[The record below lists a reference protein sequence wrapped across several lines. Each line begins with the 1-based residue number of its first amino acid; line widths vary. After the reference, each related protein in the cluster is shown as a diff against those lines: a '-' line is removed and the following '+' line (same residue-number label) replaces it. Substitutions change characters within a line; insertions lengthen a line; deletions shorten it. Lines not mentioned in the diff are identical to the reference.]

1 MAVIG
6 VEPTYRSYLF
16 CPLKHSVYR
25 FRHTAK
31 SHYRLWNI
39 YFSSMVYMLLDRFC
53 ITNSKHA
60 TTHNDNIYSIDGG
73 SLLKS
78 SPATRGVT
86 YFKYRPRWQTFQRYR
101 FTQRCTLNSPL
112 PPLRQ
117 GMTLRRHHAPKTCQV
132 AISIV
137 NLGTKR

>member
-1 MAVIG
+1 MQ
-6 VEPTYRSYLF
+6 
-16 CPLKHSVYR
+16 KH
-25 FRHTAK
+25 
-31 SHYRLWNI
+31 
-39 YFSSMVYMLLDRFC
+39 
-53 ITNSKHA
+53 
-60 TTHNDNIYSIDGG
+60 IYSIDGG
-73 SLLKS
+73 SLLTS

-101 FTQRCTLNSPL
+101 FTQRCTLNSPP

-137 NLGTKR
+137 GLGTER